1 MKIKAKKVLLILLLF
16 FLFLYLGTPLFQ
28 PLQGEGFLARA
39 GIKEGIEAAKEE
51 KKSEA
56 SDISGL
62 LRRLGE
68 KISAFKSL
76 KTDFIQEKELA
87 IFKNKIILKGRIY
100 LQKPDRLAWH
110 VDKPVKYSVVIT
122 DKSIR
127 QWDEDTN
134 QVQEIV
140 LAKNPVLKNVLGQMT
155 VWFSGN
161 YSSLLEDNNA
171 QVLQMHPLIIE
182 FTPKETNIS
191 KKVIKN
197 ITITFREDEKYLK
210 QIRIQEI
217 NRDVTTIIFL
227 NTVLNAPVDS
237 ASFEVKGRV

>member
-1 MKIKAKKVLLILLLF
+1 MKIKAKKVLLILLLV

-39 GIKEGIEAAKEE
+39 GIKEDIKAKEE

-100 LQKPDRLAWH
+100 LQKPGRLAWH

-127 QWDEDTN
+127 Q
-134 QVQEIV
+134 
-140 LAKNPVLKNVLGQMT
+140 
-155 VWFSGN
+155 
-161 YSSLLEDNNA
+161 
-171 QVLQMHPLIIE
+171 
-182 FTPKETNIS
+182 
-191 KKVIKN
+191 
-197 ITITFREDEKYLK
+197 
-210 QIRIQEI
+210 
-217 NRDVTTIIFL
+217 
-227 NTVLNAPVDS
+227 
-237 ASFEVKGRV
+237 

>member
-1 MKIKAKKVLLILLLF
+1 MKIKAKKVLLILLLV
-16 FLFLYLGTPLFQ
+16 FLFLYLVPPLFQ

-39 GIKEGIEAAKEE
+39 GIKEDIKAKEE

-140 LAKNPVLKNVLGQMT
+140 LAKNPVLKNVLNQLT

-161 YSSLLEDNNA
+161 YSPLLEDNNV
-171 QVLQMHPLIIE
+171 QVLQKSPLILE
-182 FTPKETNIS
+182 FTPKETNIV

-210 QIRIQEI
+210 QIKIQE
-217 NRDVTTIIFL
+217 NSRDVTTIIFL
-227 NTVLNAPVDS
+227 NTELNAPVDS
-237 ASFEVKGRV
+237 ASFEVKGGV

>member
-1 MKIKAKKVLLILLLF
+1 
-16 FLFLYLGTPLFQ
+16 
-28 PLQGEGFLARA
+28 
-39 GIKEGIEAAKEE
+39 
-51 KKSEA
+51 
-56 SDISGL
+56 

-140 LAKNPVLKNVLGQMT
+140 LAKNPVLKNVLNQLT

-161 YSSLLEDNNA
+161 YSPLLEDNNV
-171 QVLQMHPLIIE
+171 QVLQKSPLILE
-182 FTPKETNIS
+182 FTPKETNIV

-210 QIRIQEI
+210 QIKIQE
-217 NRDVTTIIFL
+217 NSRDVTTIIFI
-227 NTVLNAPVDS
+227 NTILNAPVDS
-237 ASFEVKGRV
+237 ASFEVKGGV

>member
-1 MKIKAKKVLLILLLF
+1 
-16 FLFLYLGTPLFQ
+16 
-28 PLQGEGFLARA
+28 
-39 GIKEGIEAAKEE
+39 
-51 KKSEA
+51 
-56 SDISGL
+56 

-161 YSSLLEDNNA
+161 YSSLLEDNNV
-171 QVLQMHPLIIE
+171 QVLQKSPLIIE

-210 QIRIQEI
+210 QIRIQE
-217 NRDVTTIIFL
+217 NSRDVTTIIFL

-237 ASFEVKGRV
+237 SSFEVKGRV